1 MLEHLKKIYLLFG
14 DRKKRKLVLLFGL
27 FMTISLFELISVGLI
42 YPFLGILVDFE
53 AFSSK
58 YAEYL
63 DFFGLKGHEEVI
75 LFAGLLLIF
84 TYLFKFFLLLY
95 VNWWK
100 LKIVYDR
107 NASLKSS
114 LMKKYMSM
122 SYKDYIA
129 DDSSR
134 FIHNASGAV
143 DKYTAVLQSCF
154 DFLAN
159 LFMLLGIIAIL
170 IYLNGVYLIAAGVL
184 VVSLVYFFDIVF
196 KKKLQDFSQG
206 MFSASVDLI
215 KGISQGV
222 GGLKEIRVLGKE
234 AFFIE
239 EVERNARIN
248 SRYQINVN
256 LINVQPKHFY
266 ELLLILIFTTAIVLS
281 PQLSTGFT
289 NYIPTLGVLVYGVM
303 RLLPALNNMT
313 ASISVIRYHDY
324 SISQVYG
331 DYTKLSDKKIED
343 LVVEPKSF
351 KTMELENISFS
362 YEGTSANQIDL
373 LNFKLNENDS
383 IGIYGKSGS
392 GKTTLIDLML
402 GLLKPDSGKVFIN
415 DKEIENKAI
424 DIHTKNIFAYIPQD
438 IFIMNSSLKE
448 NITLN
453 ETSSLVDERKLNE
466 AIDSSMLREVIE
478 ELPEGMDSNIGE
490 RGIKLSGGQKQ
501 RVAIARALYHGRQ
514 VLIMDEATSALD
526 DKTEN
531 EIIEQIRRLKGEM
544 TLIVIAHRLTTL
556 RYCNRIFE
564 IVDGKISSQKSYEDI
579 AV

>member
-1 MLEHLKKIYLLFG
+1 
-14 DRKKRKLVLLFGL
+14 
-27 FMTISLFELISVGLI
+27 
-42 YPFLGILVDFE
+42 
-53 AFSSK
+53 
-58 YAEYL
+58 
-63 DFFGLKGHEEVI
+63 
-75 LFAGLLLIF
+75 
-84 TYLFKFFLLLY
+84 
-95 VNWWK
+95 
-100 LKIVYDR
+100 
-107 NASLKSS
+107 
-114 LMKKYMSM
+114 
-122 SYKDYIA
+122 
-129 DDSSR
+129 
-134 FIHNASGAV
+134 
-143 DKYTAVLQSCF
+143 
-154 DFLAN
+154 
-159 LFMLLGIIAIL
+159 
-170 IYLNGVYLIAAGVL
+170 
-184 VVSLVYFFDIVF
+184 
-196 KKKLQDFSQG
+196 
-206 MFSASVDLI
+206 
-215 KGISQGV
+215 
-222 GGLKEIRVLGKE
+222 
-234 AFFIE
+234 
-239 EVERNARIN
+239 
-248 SRYQINVN
+248 
-256 LINVQPKHFY
+256 
-266 ELLLILIFTTAIVLS
+266 
-281 PQLSTGFT
+281 
-289 NYIPTLGVLVYGVM
+289 
-303 RLLPALNNMT
+303 
-313 ASISVIRYHDY
+313 
-324 SISQVYG
+324 
-331 DYTKLSDKKIED
+331 KLSDKKTED
-343 LVVEPKSF
+343 SVVDPESF
-351 KTMELENISFS
+351 KSLELENVSFS

-438 IFIMNSSLKE
+438 IFIMNTSLKE

-453 ETSSLVDERKLNE
+453 ETSSLLDEKKLNE